1 MGMAREDEGRVDD
14 VGAGDVAAGAA
25 LRARRAATVSRIAVI
40 TGEFEAVVSA
50 CADSNGD
57 DEHDPEGS
65 TIAFERAQVA
75 AVLAQARIQLED
87 VDRAIARLADGTYL
101 RCEQCGAP
109 IGSKRLAAR
118 PTARTC
124 IRCAA
129 AGSR

>member
-1 MGMAREDEGRVDD
+1 MDD
-14 VGAGDVAAGAA
+14 VGAGAA
-25 LRARRAATVSRIAVI
+25 LWARRATTVARIAAI

-50 CADSNGD
+50 SADTNAD

-75 AVLAQARIQLED
+75 ALLAQARIQLED

-129 AGSR
+129 AGFR